1 MEVLVEAAGEVPQGC
16 FVAVRLGENLKQRRF
31 NKSTAKYYFPLPQE
45 KGKARID
52 VYQLVGTCSVHVDP
66 AANGT
71 EEVNAISGDSS
82 ESVKL
87 RVSTCNRDLKPEDAA
102 KQRREIEAETKDA
115 ATGYLQ
121 KHGIEDKLAECLRTM
136 LRMKPEDPVEF
147 MCKFLRGGDPEEPPA
162 PVAPAPVEA
171 AAVPVAPAAPKTE
184 MVEETKPEVPAAPP
198 APPVEENRPQVKPEA
213 PAEQAV
219 TVETPKPVESQP
231 EAPVQPVRSSPAA
244 RAALM
249 NSVRQGDLISAL
261 EEEDTMN
268 VPFALRPSVGTWLMP
283 LSVEKE
289 PGPQEAAPMTYRRGS
304 TEAVPE
310 VAVGNWLCAQ
320 NGSFNLKGLGKTP
333 TECCEVERL
342 LTKALIEMDGE
353 LQGDYFAMG
362 TTHPLSPGG
371 LGASEKAALESKKL
385 MFESKDLSG
394 RGVYLTEKEDL
405 ALWINAEKH
414 LQILV
419 HSSAKQ
425 NLAHK
430 IDMMVSAL
438 QGPLLQDGYTLSP

>member
-1 MEVLVEAAGEVPQGC
+1 MNE
-16 FVAVRLGENLKQRRF
+16 
-31 NKSTAKYYFPLPQE
+31 PLPQPPQPPQPPQMHNE
-45 KGKARID
+45 QPPQPP
-52 VYQLVGTCSVHVDP
+52 QLP
-66 AANGT
+66 Q
-71 EEVNAISGDSS
+71 
-82 ESVKL
+82 
-87 RVSTCNRDLKPEDAA
+87 PP
-102 KQRREIEAETKDA
+102 Q
-115 ATGYLQ
+115 
-121 KHGIEDKLAECLRTM
+121 
-136 LRMKPEDPVEF
+136 
-147 MCKFLRGGDPEEPPA
+147 PPA
-162 PVAPAPVEA
+162 
-171 AAVPVAPAAPKTE
+171 
-184 MVEETKPEVPAAPP
+184 
-198 APPVEENRPQVKPEA
+198 
-213 PAEQAV
+213 
-219 TVETPKPVESQP
+219 
-231 EAPVQPVRSSPAA
+231 APVQPVRSSPAA

-362 TTHPLSPGG
+362 TTHPLSPGAPGG

-430 IDMMVSAL
+430 IDMMVTIKHYLESGRLTPRIALFEKVFPKGDRRNTSA
-438 QGPLLQDGYTLSP
+438 GPRGAR

>member
-1 MEVLVEAAGEVPQGC
+1 M
-16 FVAVRLGENLKQRRF
+16 
-31 NKSTAKYYFPLPQE
+31 
-45 KGKARID
+45 
-52 VYQLVGTCSVHVDP
+52 
-66 AANGT
+66 
-71 EEVNAISGDSS
+71 
-82 ESVKL
+82 
-87 RVSTCNRDLKPEDAA
+87 
-102 KQRREIEAETKDA
+102 
-115 ATGYLQ
+115 
-121 KHGIEDKLAECLRTM
+121 
-136 LRMKPEDPVEF
+136 
-147 MCKFLRGGDPEEPPA
+147 
-162 PVAPAPVEA
+162 
-171 AAVPVAPAAPKTE
+171 
-184 MVEETKPEVPAAPP
+184 EETKPAAPP
-198 APPVEENRPQVKPEA
+198 APAVEENRPQVKPEA
-213 PAEQAV
+213 PAEKAV
-219 TVETPKPVESQP
+219 TVENPKPVESQP
-231 EAPVQPVRSSPAA
+231 EAPVQQVRSSPAA

-283 LSVEKE
+283 LSVEKD
-289 PGPQEAAPMTYRRGS
+289 PGHSEAPPLTYRRGS
-304 TEAVPE
+304 TEVVPE

-320 NGSFNLKGLGKTP
+320 NSSFNLKGLGKTP

-342 LTKALIEMDGE
+342 LTKALMEMDGE

-371 LGASEKAALESKKL
+371 LGSTEKAALESKKL
-385 MFESKDLSG
+385 MFESKELSG

>member
-1 MEVLVEAAGEVPQGC
+1 MEVLVEAASEVPQGC

-52 VYQLVGTCSVHVDP
+52 VYQLVGTCSVPVDP
-66 AANGT
+66 ATNGT

-82 ESVKL
+82 DIVKL

-121 KHGIEDKLAECLRTM
+121 KHGIEEKLADCLRTM

-147 MCKFLRGGDPEEPPA
+147 MCKFLRGGEPEAVQEPA
-162 PVAPAPVEA
+162 VAPA
-171 AAVPVAPAAPKTE
+171 VAPVVAPVVASAPPVTE
-184 MVEETKPEVPAAPP
+184 SVEETKPPAPP
-198 APPVEENRPQVKPEA
+198 APPAAAVEENRPQAKPA
-213 PAEQAV
+213 AAAEQAV
-219 TVETPKPVESQP
+219 TVESPASPASPETQP
-231 EAPVQPVRSSPAA
+231 EAPVQQVRSSPAA

-289 PGPQEAAPMTYRRGS
+289 PHAEAPPMTYRRGS
-304 TEAVPE
+304 TEVVPE

-320 NGSFNLKGLGKTP
+320 NSSFNLKGLGKTP

-342 LTKALIEMDGE
+342 VTKALMEMDGE

-362 TTHPLSPGG
+362 TTHPLS

-385 MFESKDLSG
+385 MFQSKDLSG